1 MSDIPGIDLTD
12 LEDQRPKTLVVPP
25 TVPGRV
31 VHIDADF
38 LAYQVSADEAKTLAD
53 MEHNCDVIIETMR
66 LRAGAEKFMLHLTP
80 RGSTKGNRYDIA
92 LIKDYQ
98 ANRRDK
104 PKPKLLHVIRE
115 WMHKERGAALY
126 PNCEADDGMAMA
138 QAKAIREGCHNQS
151 IIVSRDKDLA
161 MVPGLALNWETG
173 EITDTKDNP
182 FGWIN
187 LVQDTDKNGKK
198 KAAKI
203 RGRGTHLFW
212 IQMLQGDTA
221 DNISGL
227 PKICVD
233 GKQKACG
240 PVAAYNLLKDCKN
253 DVECCNIVF
262 DLFEDYAEE
271 VGFKNFRNGEAIT
284 AAQAFWSE
292 ARLLWM
298 RRSDDPNDVKV
309 WFREVKGK
317 PS

>member
-1 MSDIPGIDLTD
+1 MVEINGIDLDT
-12 LEDQRPKTLVVPP
+12 LEDQRTKTLVVPD

-38 LAYQVSADEAKTLAD
+38 LAYQVSADDAKTIAD
-53 MEHNCDVIIETMR
+53 MEHNCDVIIETLR
-66 LRAGAEKFMLHLTP
+66 LRAGAEKSLLHLTP
-80 RGSTKGNRYDIA
+80 RGSTKGGRFDIA

-115 WMHKERGAALY
+115 WMHKERGAMLY
-126 PNCEADDGMAMA
+126 PECEADDGMAMA
-138 QAKAIREGCHNQS
+138 QHKAIREGRHNET

-161 MVPGLALNWETG
+161 MVPGLALNWESG
-173 EITDTKDNP
+173 EITDTEDKP
-182 FGWIN
+182 FGWIT
-187 LVQDTDKNGKK
+187 LEQGLDKHGKK

-240 PVAAYNLLKDCKN
+240 PVAAYNLLSPCRD
-253 DVECCNIVF
+253 DLECCEVVF
-262 DLFEDYAEE
+262 GFFQDYSEQ
-271 VGFKNFRNGEAIT
+271 VGFKNFRNGESIT

-292 ARLLWM
+292 AKLLWM
-298 RRSDDPNDVKV
+298 RRELDPNDVKV
-309 WFREVKGK
+309 WFRGVKGRH
-317 PS
+317 S